1 MSDKLIKELEAKALK
16 LRKVL
21 IQMIAK
27 HGSGHCGPALSC
39 LDLLVAL
46 YFQLLKVNPKDPYW
60 GERDRFILSKGHGC
74 AALYVVL
81 AEKGFLPREVLDS
94 FCTYG
99 SILAGHPDCRK
110 IPGVDASTGSLGH
123 GLSIGTGMAFAAKAD
138 NKMYRVFV
146 LLSDGEMDA
155 GSTWEAAMSASHYR
169 LDNLIALVDRN
180 SLQASGPTAEIMD
193 IEPLVEKWKSFNW
206 LVSEINGHHMGEI
219 ITSVKEAMNNK
230 RKPTIIIARTIKG
243 KGISFMENQAAWHY
257 RAPTVEE
264 TKQAL
269 EELERKEKGEV

>member
-1 MSDKLIKELEAKALK
+1 MSEKLVRELEAKAVK
-16 LRKVL
+16 LRKVM

-46 YFQLLKVNPKDPYW
+46 YFHLLKVNPKDICW
-60 GERDRFILSKGHGC
+60 EERDRFILSKGHGC

-81 AEKGFLPREVLDS
+81 AEKGFFSAEVLDNYCS
-94 FCTYG
+94 YE

-110 IPGVDASTGSLGH
+110 IPGVEASTGSLGH
-123 GLSIGTGMAFAAKAD
+123 GLPMGIGMAFAARAD

-180 SLQASGPTAEIMD
+180 DLQVSGPTAEVMN
-193 IEPLVEKWKSFNW
+193 IEPLVEKWRSFNW
-206 LVSEINGHHMGEI
+206 FVDEINGHHMGEI
-219 ITSVKEAMNNK
+219 ITSVKRATNNK
-230 RKPTIIIARTIKG
+230 GRPTVIIAHTIKG
-243 KGISFMENQAAWHY
+243 KGVSFMENRVEWHY
-257 RAPTVEE
+257 RAPTLKEA
-264 TKQAL
+264 KQAL
-269 EELERKEKGEV
+269 KELEQREKREV